1 MTEQESQL
9 KIAVSGIKKE
19 TLSSSKKY
27 TKFIKFLKNFA
38 SVSCLN
44 FIWACIN
51 KRGINFG

>member
-19 TLSSSKKY
+19 TLSSSKKF

-38 SVSCLN
+38 SVSYFN

-51 KRGINFG
+51 

>member
-38 SVSCLN
+38 SVR
-44 FIWACIN
+44 FILILAC
-51 KRGINFG
+51 FD